1 MRIIIDDKHI
11 IKWMWAKKIPR
22 KMLARHILTEGEVLM
37 GYKNTDQNI
46 LTLLIFVC
54 CEVALCGRPP
64 LEHKWVMPLLSLS
77 PLNV

>member
-1 MRIIIDDKHI
+1 
-11 IKWMWAKKIPR
+11 
-22 KMLARHILTEGEVLM
+22 MLARHILTEGEVLM

-64 LEHKWVMPLLSLS
+64 LEHK
-77 PLNV
+77 